1 MRMDPDRGVSRR
13 DFVAAAVA
21 IGGSAALSAC
31 LERETPAGTVDA
43 DFPAGSEPA
52 TLPAG
57 QHVWNEY
64 LVHDPT
70 GNTVLPSH
78 QLVLGLAY
86 AGSTPPT
93 DDERAAVA
101 EAMASLDRAFQWG
114 TGGDPAAAI
123 NEGLLSM
130 LGYSTRYFDRLG
142 VRVDLPSAGDLLRD
156 VEEDP
161 AKADGFDAL
170 LVLNSDF
177 GSVLLA
183 AEEALTGAREELNGV
198 PVEGTFEGVFDVVE
212 RRAGVVGRG
221 LPARELERDDVHEEA
236 PLSMGFRSGFADN
249 QATEARVTL
258 EAGPFAGGTTL
269 QASRLHIDLDRWYD
283 QSEASRVHEM
293 FSPTVDPGAIGPTGD
308 RLGSES
314 EVTAE
319 DAEDAEAI
327 GDAHGTLGHT
337 QKVARGRDDDFE
349 PTILRRTEGVAT
361 DVASGAGFNFHS
373 IQRDLAAF
381 VAVRRAMNVDEYH
394 ADVPRERHGIVDY
407 LQTEARGAY
416 LVPPRADRALPVPRR

>member
-21 IGGSAALSAC
+21 IGGSSALAAC
-31 LERETPAGTVDA
+31 LERETRDGTGDA
-43 DFPAGSEPA
+43 DFPTGSEPGA
-52 TLPAG
+52 RPAG

-78 QLVLGLAY
+78 QLVLGLEY
-86 AGSTPPT
+86 VGSTPPT
-93 DDERAAVA
+93 DDERAAVEA
-101 EAMASLDRAFQWG
+101 AMATLDRAFQWG

-130 LGYSTRYFDRLG
+130 LGYSARYFERLG
-142 VRVDLPSAGDLLRD
+142 AAVDGLPSAEALLAD
-156 VEEDP
+156 VGEDP
-161 AKADGFDAL
+161 GKADGFDAL

-183 AEEALTGAREELNGV
+183 AEAALTGTRGALNGV
-198 PVEGTFEGVFDVVE
+198 PVEDTFDGVFEVAG

-221 LPARELERDDVHEEA
+221 LPARELDRDDVHEEA

-258 EAGPFAGGTTL
+258 ESGPFAGGTTL

-283 QSEASRVHEM
+283 QSEETRVHEM
-293 FSPTVDPGAIGPTGD
+293 FSPTVGADDVGPTGD

-314 EVTAE
+314 EVTEA
-319 DAEDAEAI
+319 DARDAEAI
-327 GDAHGTLGHT
+327 GRAHGTLGHT

-349 PTILRRTEGVAT
+349 PTLLRRTEGVAT

-373 IQRDLAAF
+373 IQRDLAEF
-381 VAVRRAMNVDEYH
+381 VAVRKAMNVEEYD
-394 ADVPRERHGIVDY
+394 ADVPHERHGIVDY
-407 LQTEARGAY
+407 LETEARGAY
-416 LVPPRADRALPVPRR
+416 LVPPRADRALPVP